1 MAATIPGRAIGDAN
15 GHVIFPSQSAFLA
28 RPTSTQDNLSI
39 NSNTTIAFGT
49 EVFDQNADFASN
61 TFTAPVTGKYLL
73 SASFNMTNQDS
84 AAYHRYDIVTS
95 NRNFLNYHL
104 DANVLNAD
112 GYYTFNITVLADMD
126 ASDTAYVRL
135 YQAGGTAQ
143 QDVMTDSHFSGF
155 LAC

>member
-95 NRNFLNYHL
+95 NRNYLHYHL
-104 DANVLNAD
+104 DANAKHLSL
-112 GYYTFNITVLADMD
+112 I
-126 ASDTAYVRL
+126 
-135 YQAGGTAQ
+135 
-143 QDVMTDSHFSGF
+143 HI
-155 LAC
+155 

>member
-1 MAATIPGRAIGDAN
+1 
-15 GHVIFPSQSAFLA
+15 
-28 RPTSTQDNLSI
+28 
-39 NSNTTIAFGT
+39 
-49 EVFDQNADFASN
+49 
-61 TFTAPVTGKYLL
+61 
-73 SASFNMTNQDS
+73 MTNQDS

-95 NRNFLNYHL
+95 NRNYLHYHL